1 LRLRFEVFGSVAQ
14 IVGKDFKQ
22 FRGGE
27 GMAAGQALKVLL
39 ATGPRALLRST
50 LTACPFAKM
59 RR

>member
-1 LRLRFEVFGSVAQ
+1 
-14 IVGKDFKQ
+14 
-22 FRGGE
+22 
-27 GMAAGQALKVLL
+27 MAAGQALKVLL